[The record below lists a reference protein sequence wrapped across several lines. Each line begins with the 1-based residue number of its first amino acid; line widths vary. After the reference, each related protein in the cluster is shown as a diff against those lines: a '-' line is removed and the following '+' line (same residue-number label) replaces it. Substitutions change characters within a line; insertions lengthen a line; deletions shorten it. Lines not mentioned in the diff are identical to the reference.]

1 MDCSVPGFPVHQHLP
16 KFAQIHVHWA
26 VISSNHL
33 ILCCPLLLLPSIF
46 PSIRDFLPMS
56 WLFTIVTF
64 ILLSILFIIKTTFD
78 TMKEIKTWKTFTPY
92 FCPLQSVSHL
102 SRLSPSFCHQA
113 YASYGIVPILW
124 KLSKLFLYKLKKK
137 HSLDLLS
144 RSLNLFCRTLGSLFH
159 SRYRIGTSNVSDL
172 TISFSVSGLPLWLS
186 W

>member
-1 MDCSVPGFPVHQHLP
+1 MSLVSQLLTLCDPMDCSMPGFPVHHHLP
-16 KFAQIHVHWA
+16 KFAQIHFHWA

-33 ILCCPLLLLPSIF
+33 ILCRPLLLLPSIF

-56 WLFTIVTF
+56 WLFTTVTF

-78 TMKEIKTWKTFTPY
+78 TMKEIKTWKTFTSY

-124 KLSKLFLYKLKKK
+124 KLSKLFLYKLKRKNILLT
-137 HSLDLLS
+137 SFQDLWTYSAERSVLCFILD
-144 RSLNLFCRTLGSLFH
+144 
-159 SRYRIGTSNVSDL
+159 I
-172 TISFSVSGLPLWLS
+172 W
-186 W
+186 